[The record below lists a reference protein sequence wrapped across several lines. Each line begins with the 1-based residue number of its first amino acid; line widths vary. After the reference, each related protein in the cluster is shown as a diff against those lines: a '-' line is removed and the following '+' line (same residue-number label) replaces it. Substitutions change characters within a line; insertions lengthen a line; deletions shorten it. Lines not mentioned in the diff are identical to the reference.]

1 MEKGGDKTK
10 GGVCIGSNL
19 QGAIVREYEEFLF
32 CAFLSEDRK
41 FCLIDNECSNPNL
54 RQCFHSTY
62 KVLIKPD
69 IV

>member
-1 MEKGGDKTK
+1 MEKRGGKTK

-19 QGAIVREYEEFLF
+19 QGAIVRIYEEFIF
-32 CAFLSEDRK
+32 CSFLVEDRM
-41 FCLIDNECSNPNL
+41 FCLIDYECSNPNL
-54 RQCFHSTY
+54 RQCFQSTY